1 MPALKTRRYT
11 LLVMIA
17 GAIAG
22 VFFALGH
29 GRHPGPVPPLLQFS
43 WPMVIAVVL
52 ICVFSIYWDTAAKG
66 DAPAQASESAAS
78 RRFHLITLNVGV
90 LILVLPLPGLT
101 HRFLPR
107 SHILIVPGLAIELG
121 GILFAIWAR
130 HHLGRNWSGEV
141 RIATGHE
148 LIRSGP
154 YRNIR
159 HPIYTGVLGMY
170 LGAMIVSGEWHALLG
185 MTIITLAY
193 LRKLRLEERILS
205 ATFGPPW
212 DDWRRH
218 SWALLPPLF

>member
-1 MPALKTRRYT
+1 MPAPKTRQY
-11 LLVMIA
+11 VISAAIA

-22 VFFALGH
+22 ASFAMAH
-29 GRHPGPVPPLLQFS
+29 RRHPEPVPPLLQFS
-43 WPMVIAVVL
+43 WPMVIAIVL

-66 DAPAQASESAAS
+66 NAPTQASESAAS

-107 SHILIVPGLAIELG
+107 SHILILPGLAIELG

-148 LIRSGP
+148 LVRSGP

-193 LRKLRLEERILS
+193 LRKLRLEEKILS
-205 ATFGPPW
+205 ANFGQTW
-212 DDWRRH
+212 NQWREE